1 MAFLTYETGDENLG
15 WVLGNIIELPLEI
28 TLTSNSAKLKYHNFT
43 DD

>member
-15 WVLGNIIELPLEI
+15 WVLGNIIELPLEQV
-28 TLTSNSAKLKYHNFT
+28 TSNSAKLKYHNFT